1 MHACFIAVNF
11 SIHTGWGGGGGRKV
25 STFMSGEAQKVCLQ
39 SGGGGVK
46 KVFNSY
52 FPHLPTP
59 LPINNDCFK
68 TSGALC
74 WFEMGCYDTDLSM
87 LRIPQLDLPQKPY
100 KNPRIRRSARL
111 EIRTRSSRV
120 GQSTQRQQ
128 NFENRTDINS
138 TKILKQLLSLLNN
151 ILAL

>member
-1 MHACFIAVNF
+1 MF
-11 SIHTGWGGGGGRKV
+11 
-25 STFMSGEAQKVCLQ
+25 
-39 SGGGGVK
+39 
-46 KVFNSY
+46 Y
-52 FPHLPTP
+52 
-59 LPINNDCFK
+59 CFK

-120 GQSTQRQQ
+120 GQRQQ